1 MNVLL
6 FYYVFTTMLCP
17 LSLFPYQVTVMP
29 SNLSAY
35 LRNRSVSVASSR
47 ASTLLMN
54 PHSHHSGSHI
64 PTVGGMSTSANGMN
78 GVNNSNADANAKDEE
93 DRMSQRSTVVTGM

>member
-1 MNVLL
+1 
-6 FYYVFTTMLCP
+6 
-17 LSLFPYQVTVMP
+17 MP

-64 PTVGGMSTSANGMN
+64 PTVGGMNIHTSANGMN
-78 GVNNSNADANAKDEE
+78 GANHSNNNANAKDEE

>member
-1 MNVLL
+1 
-6 FYYVFTTMLCP
+6 
-17 LSLFPYQVTVMP
+17 MP

-64 PTVGGMSTSANGMN
+64 QTVGGMNMNTSANGTN
-78 GVNNSNADANAKDEE
+78 GSNYSNTNASAKDEE